1 MPSLID
7 ISPRISNRLATWP
20 GEAPFLRE
28 STTFPIEG
36 GTVEVGRITTTLH
49 LGAHADAPSHYLP
62 GAPSMECLDLA
73 PYLGPC
79 QVIEV
84 ALPPGAR
91 ILPEHLPGPVE
102 AQRVLFKTGSHPDK
116 ETFNPAFN
124 SLSPELVR
132 TLKAQG
138 CLLAGIDTPSVDPLE
153 STALESHVALGECD
167 MRVLEGLDLS
177 GAEPGIYFLSALP
190 LAIEDGDGSPVR
202 AVLARGFEI

>member
-1 MPSLID
+1 V
-7 ISPRISNRLATWP
+7 
-20 GEAPFLRE
+20 EAP
-28 STTFPIEG
+28 
-36 GTVEVGRITTTLH
+36 
-49 LGAHADAPSHYLP
+49 
-62 GAPSMECLDLA
+62 
-73 PYLGPC
+73 
-79 QVIEV
+79 
-84 ALPPGAR
+84 
-91 ILPEHLPGPVE
+91 
-102 AQRVLFKTGSHPDK
+102 RVLFKTGSHLDK

-132 TLKAQG
+132 ALKAQG

-153 STALESHVALGECD
+153 SVALEAHVALGECD